1 LEGGTVTTNSG
12 ELRWPVSLATILVI
26 ALQLLL
32 PDRLSLNFQNS
43 ILIIEILLVLF
54 IIISNP
60 HRIAQHKSH
69 LWYSG
74 IVLNLV
80 MTISNI
86 AGVIKLIDLLVH
98 GKISDP
104 KQLLFSGGSIWIS
117 NMVIFS
123 LWYWEIDGGGAG
135 YRFQSEKYTPD
146 FLFTQMSNPQ
156 FAKPN
161 WKPVYL
167 DYFYLSLTNS
177 SAFSPTDVL
186 PLSRIAKSLMSI
198 QSLISMLT
206 LLLIVARAVNIL
218 N

>member
-1 LEGGTVTTNSG
+1 MSTNSG

-26 ALQLLL
+26 TLQLLL
-32 PDRLSLNFQNS
+32 PDRLSLNFQDF

-60 HRIAQHKSH
+60 NRIAQHKSH

-74 IVLNLV
+74 IALNLV

-86 AGVIKLIDLLVH
+86 AGVIKLIDLLVN

-104 KQLLFSGGSIWIS
+104 AQLLFSGGSIWIS

-123 LWYWEIDGGGAG
+123 LWYWEIDGGGSG
-135 YRFQSEKYTPD
+135 FRSQSEKYNPD
-146 FLFTQMSNPQ
+146 FLFTQMSNPG

>member
-1 LEGGTVTTNSG
+1 VTTNSG

-32 PDRLSLNFQNS
+32 PDRLSLNFQNL

-104 KQLLFSGGSIWIS
+104 TQLLFSGGSIWIS

>member
-1 LEGGTVTTNSG
+1 MTTNSG

-26 ALQLLL
+26 TLQLLL

-60 HRIAQHKSH
+60 HRIAKHKSH

-104 KQLLFSGGSIWIS
+104 TQLLFSGGSIWIS

-135 YRFQSEKYTPD
+135 YRFQSEKYIPD

-156 FAKPN
+156 FAKPD

-186 PLSRIAKSLMSI
+186 PLSRIAKSLMSM

>member
-1 LEGGTVTTNSG
+1 MDNKSG

-26 ALQLLL
+26 TLQLVL
-32 PDRLSLNFQNS
+32 PNRLTLNFQNF
-43 ILIIEILLVLF
+43 IVIAEILLLLF
-54 IIISNP
+54 IFISNP

-69 LWYSG
+69 IWYSG
-74 IVLNLV
+74 IALNFV

-86 AGVIKLIDLLVH
+86 AGVIKLIDLLIH
-98 GKISDP
+98 AKISDP
-104 KQLLFSGGSIWIS
+104 TGLLLSGGSIWIS
-117 NMVIFS
+117 NMIIFS

-135 YRFQSEKYTPD
+135 VRFQSEKYTPD
-146 FLFTQMSNPQ
+146 FLFAQMSNPE

-161 WKPVYL
+161 WKPFYL

-186 PLSRIAKSLMSI
+186 PLSRIAKSLMAI

-206 LLLIVARAVNIL
+206 LFLIVARAVNVL
-218 N
+218 H

>member
-1 LEGGTVTTNSG
+1 METKSG

-26 ALQLLL
+26 TLQLVL
-32 PDRLSLNFQNS
+32 PDRLTLNFQNF
-43 ILIIEILLVLF
+43 ILVVEILLLLF
-54 IIISNP
+54 IFISNP

-69 LWYSG
+69 IWYSG
-74 IVLNLV
+74 IALNFV

-86 AGVIKLIDLLVH
+86 AGVIKLIDLLVN
-98 GKISDP
+98 GKITDP
-104 KQLLFSGGSIWIS
+104 KLLLLSGGSIWIS

-123 LWYWEIDGGGAG
+123 LWYWEIDGGGSG
-135 YRFQSEKYTPD
+135 FRSQSEKYQPD
-146 FLFTQMSNPQ
+146 FLFTQLSNPG
-156 FAKPN
+156 FAKPD

-186 PLSRIAKSLMSI
+186 PLSRIAKSLMAI

-206 LLLIVARAVNIL
+206 LFLIVARAVNVL
-218 N
+218 H

>member
-1 LEGGTVTTNSG
+1 MTTNSG

>member
-1 LEGGTVTTNSG
+1 MSTNSG

-26 ALQLLL
+26 TLQLLL
-32 PDRLSLNFQNS
+32 PDRLSLNFQDF

-60 HRIAQHKSH
+60 NRIAQHKSH

-74 IVLNLV
+74 IALNLV

-86 AGVIKLIDLLVH
+86 AGVIKLIDLLVN

-104 KQLLFSGGSIWIS
+104 TQLLFSGGSIWIS

>member
-1 LEGGTVTTNSG
+1 MTTNSG

-26 ALQLLL
+26 TLQLLL

-86 AGVIKLIDLLVH
+86 AGVIKLIELLVH

-156 FAKPN
+156 FAKPK

>member
-1 LEGGTVTTNSG
+1 METKSG

-26 ALQLLL
+26 TLQLVL
-32 PDRLSLNFQNS
+32 PDRLTLNFQNI
-43 ILIIEILLVLF
+43 ILIVEILLLLF
-54 IIISNP
+54 IFISNP

-69 LWYSG
+69 IWYSG
-74 IVLNLV
+74 IALNFV

-86 AGVIKLIDLLVH
+86 AGVIKLIDLLVN
-98 GKISDP
+98 GKITDP
-104 KQLLFSGGSIWIS
+104 KMLLLSGGSIWIS

-123 LWYWEIDGGGAG
+123 LWYWELDGGGSG
-135 YRFQSEKYTPD
+135 LRSQSKKYQPD
-146 FLFTQMSNPQ
+146 FLFTQMSNPE
-156 FAKPN
+156 FAEPN

-186 PLSRIAKSLMSI
+186 PISRIAKFLMAI

-206 LLLIVARAVNIL
+206 LLLIIARAVNVL
-218 N
+218 H

>member
-1 LEGGTVTTNSG
+1 VTTNSG

>member
-1 LEGGTVTTNSG
+1 MSTNSG

-26 ALQLLL
+26 TLQLLL
-32 PDRLSLNFQNS
+32 PDRLSLNFQNF
-43 ILIIEILLVLF
+43 ILVIEILLVLF
-54 IIISNP
+54 IIVSNP
-60 HRIAQHKSH
+60 NRIAQHKSH

-74 IVLNLV
+74 IALNLV

-86 AGVIKLIDLLVH
+86 AGVIKLIDLLVN

-104 KQLLFSGGSIWIS
+104 TQLLFSGGSIWIS

-206 LLLIVARAVNIL
+206 LLLIIARAVNIL